1 MGIYNP
7 VGRAKICIWEQVVR
21 RSNNNKFAHR
31 YFREMPSETFNRPF
45 GRYFFN
51 APHIPYHLPRQHI
64 PTAHPH
70 MLFTYHITIPYPHF
84 VLLNIWFL
92 SFFGVVYTLTWR
104 LLCWASQPVY
114 AQCLR
119 RQKISPTNMV
129 GGRWIYWISPLFSE
143 HYSCEPPT
151 TRFVRWFFLN

>member
-1 MGIYNP
+1 MN
-7 VGRAKICIWEQVVR
+7 RKALAKYWH
-21 RSNNNKFAHR
+21 K
-31 YFREMPSETFNRPF
+31 NRCKEPPHC

-51 APHIPYHLPRQHI
+51 APHITQQLAIPIYTNSIPIHVIYIPYNN
-64 PTAHPH
+64 
-70 MLFTYHITIPYPHF
+70 TIPHL

-129 GGRWIYWISPLFSE
+129 GGRWVYWISPLFSE

-151 TRFVRWFFLN
+151 TRFVWWFFICWIKGSKKWDFQLLEDVQAQGLL

>member
-1 MGIYNP
+1 MN
-7 VGRAKICIWEQVVR
+7 RKALAKYWY
-21 RSNNNKFAHR
+21 K
-31 YFREMPSETFNRPF
+31 NRCKEPPHC

-51 APHIPYHLPRQHI
+51 APHIPHHLPHQHI
-64 PTAHPH
+64 PTAYPH
-70 MLFTYHITIPYPHF
+70 MLFTYHITIPYLHL

-92 SFFGVVYTLTWR
+92 SFFSVVYILTWR
-104 LLCWASQPVY
+104 LLCWASKPVY

-143 HYSCEPPT
+143 HYSFEPPT
-151 TRFVRWFFLN
+151 TRFVRWFFICWIKGSKKWDFQLLEDVQAQGLL